1 MCDLK
6 TSRMSRPWPALW
18 RTATNKNNN
27 LRSIGF
33 PPVLQSWSSRNARS
47 TYVASRLTGPTDRPL
62 TTCYSTHRQ
71 VILVSEWEECTY
83 AGVVAAV
90 ISVAR
95 ARQGLRKPRPLD
107 VPCTHDRYS
116 TQTRFRATVNQM
128 VFDYGSIKFR
138 VRILGRMCFEGAKGY

>member
-1 MCDLK
+1 
-6 TSRMSRPWPALW
+6 
-18 RTATNKNNN
+18 
-27 LRSIGF
+27 
-33 PPVLQSWSSRNARS
+33 
-47 TYVASRLTGPTDRPL
+47 
-62 TTCYSTHRQ
+62 
-71 VILVSEWEECTY
+71 
-83 AGVVAAV
+83 VVAGV

-138 VRILGRMCFEGAKGY
+138 VGIFGRMCLEGAKDINTGRIGVGVWTIEWNELFSEQ

>member
-1 MCDLK
+1 MQHL
-6 TSRMSRPWPALW
+6 TVAS
-18 RTATNKNNN
+18 N
-27 LRSIGF
+27 LRSIGLS
-33 PPVLQSWSSRNARS
+33 PALHSSSPCNARS
-47 TYVASRLTGPTDRPL
+47 TYVYIVSRFAGPADRVL
-62 TTCYSTHRQ
+62 TTSYSTHRQ
-71 VILVSEWEECTY
+71 VILVSDREGCTY
-83 AGVVAAV
+83 AGVVVAV

-138 VRILGRMCFEGAKGY
+138 VRILGRKCLEGAKGY